1 MSNQRYA
8 SVLDLQGLT
17 YYHSKITEMI
27 NKQDTSEIK
36 NQVLANKDQLDALNL
51 KINNLQASDI
61 NAVPASRKIN
71 NKALTAD
78 ISLTAA
84 DIGAL
89 ASGATATAAS
99 KVTSNLT
106 IKLNSGTTEGTNL
119 FTFNGSSA
127 KTINIT
133 PENIAA
139 LPAAGGT
146 ITGNLTVNGNISI
159 GTRSPAIKLTVDGF
173 NYIKGNASSSVAFCL
188 SETTN
193 QANTTM
199 YINSTGANPGASD
212 TYSLGSSSLKW
223 KNIYATT
230 FTGAL
235 SGNASS
241 ATTLS
246 STLVV
251 EKGGTGASSPAQA
264 LANLGVHYGT
274 TAPSSP
280 HEGMIWLEP

>member
-27 NKQDTSEIK
+27 NT
-36 NQVLANKDQLDALNL
+36 LD
-51 KINNLQASDI
+51 ASDI
-61 NAVPASRKIN
+61 DAVPTSRTIN
-71 NKALTAD
+71 DKALTAN

-84 DIGAL
+84 DVGAL

-99 KVTSNLT
+99 KVTSDLT

-139 LPAAGGT
+139 LPIAGGT
-146 ITGNLTVNGNISI
+146 INGNI
-159 GTRSPAIKLTVDGF
+159 T
-173 NYIKGNASSSVAFCL
+173 
-188 SETTN
+188 
-193 QANTTM
+193 
-199 YINSTGANPGASD
+199 PGIHN

-223 KNIYATT
+223 ENIYATT

-264 LANLGVHYGT
+264 LANLGVYYGT

>member
-1 MSNQRYA
+1 MSNQRYT

-17 YYHSKITEMI
+17 YYHSKIVEMI
-27 NKQDTSEIK
+27 GGQQNLTEIRNQILSNK
-36 NQVLANKDQLDALNL
+36 VQLDALDL
-51 KINNLQASDI
+51 KINNLSAADI
-61 NAVPASRKIN
+61 NAVPTSRKIN

-139 LPAAGGT
+139 LPIAGGT
-146 ITGNLTVNGNISI
+146 INGNI
-159 GTRSPAIKLTVDGF
+159 TP
-173 NYIKGNASSSVAFCL
+173 
-188 SETTN
+188 
-193 QANTTM
+193 
-199 YINSTGANPGASD
+199 GAND

-246 STLVV
+246 STLPVN
-251 EKGGTGASSPAQA
+251 KGGTGATTAKAA
-264 LANLGVHYGT
+264 LQNLGVYYQSSQ
-274 TAPSSP
+274 PSLV
-280 HEGMIWLEP
+280 EGRIWLKPV